1 MRIDY
6 GLLGGGAAAGVVADY
21 LDVKTTPV
29 STRVTNSELLAGAA
43 IVAQSLHLPALER
56 KPLYAQAVN
65 GAAGWAAGILAAG
78 IARRHLLP
86 PATTTPA
93 PTTTTKSVP
102 ANPATSTSG
111 GVTGVPAS
119 GGSAAFDMP
128 AGGY

>member
-21 LDVKTTPV
+21 LDVKTTPL

-43 IVAQSLHLPALER
+43 IVAQAMHLPVVER

-86 PATTTPA
+86 PTTTAPV
-93 PTTTTKSVP
+93 PTTTTKSTAVNP
-102 ANPATSTSG
+102 ANTSG